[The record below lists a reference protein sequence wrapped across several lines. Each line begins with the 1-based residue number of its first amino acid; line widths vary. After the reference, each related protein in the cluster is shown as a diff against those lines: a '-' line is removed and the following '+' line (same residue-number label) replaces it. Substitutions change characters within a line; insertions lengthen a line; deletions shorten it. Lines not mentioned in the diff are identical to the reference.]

1 MTLNERIIKAL
12 SPLNV
17 PVTVVENPTGSGV
30 IDKFIVII
38 PTSDDFELYADDK
51 PQAGTEEAELA
62 LYCKGNY
69 LAFRDKVTELLIA
82 ADITVTSRR
91 YLEFEQDTDYNH
103 YIIDVAVEFQQ
114 EDIYGNDRT

>member
-12 SPLNV
+12 SPLNI
-17 PVTVVENPTGSGV
+17 PVTVVENPTDSGV

-51 PQAGTEEAELA
+51 PLAGTETAELA
-62 LYCKGNY
+62 LYCRGNY

-82 ADITVTSRR
+82 ADVTIASRR
-91 YLEFEQDTDYNH
+91 HLEFEQDTDYHH
-103 YIIDVAVEFQQ
+103 YIIDVVH
-114 EDIYGNDRT
+114 T